1 MSKQTKEKRKVF
13 APSSLKQQLVLQE
26 NEVDIMLTG
35 GGRQSCA
42 STLKT
47 TL

>member
-1 MSKQTKEKRKVF
+1 MKKVKEKRKVF
-13 APSSLKQQLVLQE
+13 APSSVKQQLVLQE
-26 NEVDIMLTG
+26 NDVDILLTG